1 MYLEKLEISNYKMFD
16 NIKLEFEPGFNII
29 LGDNGVGKTDNFRS
43 SFSGYFG
50 VFNGNGRCTDK
61 KHL

>member
-29 LGDNGVGKTDNFRS
+29 LGDNGVGKTTILEADVKNKAA
-43 SFSGYFG
+43 
-50 VFNGNGRCTDK
+50 T
-61 KHL
+61 